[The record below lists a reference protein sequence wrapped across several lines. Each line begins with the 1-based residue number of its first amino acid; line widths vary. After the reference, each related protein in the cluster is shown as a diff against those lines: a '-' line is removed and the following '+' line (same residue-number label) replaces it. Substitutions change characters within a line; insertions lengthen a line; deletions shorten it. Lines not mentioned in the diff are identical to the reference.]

1 MGQIPQDGGNG
12 QNVAFLSFFWSSTVT
27 KRLISFEFFCPINSK
42 NVFLLALAHVEP
54 ELELFVEVDGIG
66 DDGDDDL

>member
-1 MGQIPQDGGNG
+1 M
-12 QNVAFLSFFWSSTVT
+12 T
-27 KRLISFEFFCPINSK
+27 KRLISFEFFCPLHSK

-66 DDGDDDL
+66 DDGDDDLSYQYLPNFKQLLLRF

>member
-1 MGQIPQDGGNG
+1 M
-12 QNVAFLSFFWSSTVT
+12 T
-27 KRLISFEFFCPINSK
+27 KRLISFEFFCPLHSK

>member
-1 MGQIPQDGGNG
+1 M
-12 QNVAFLSFFWSSTVT
+12 T
-27 KRLISFEFFCPINSK
+27 KRLISFEFFCPLHSK
-42 NVFLLALAHVEP
+42 NVFLLVLAHVEP

>member
-1 MGQIPQDGGNG
+1 M
-12 QNVAFLSFFWSSTVT
+12 TR
-27 KRLISFEFFCPINSK
+27 RLISFEFFCPLHSK

-66 DDGDDDL
+66 DDGDNYSLSPKLQTALARVLPELGPKWKHF